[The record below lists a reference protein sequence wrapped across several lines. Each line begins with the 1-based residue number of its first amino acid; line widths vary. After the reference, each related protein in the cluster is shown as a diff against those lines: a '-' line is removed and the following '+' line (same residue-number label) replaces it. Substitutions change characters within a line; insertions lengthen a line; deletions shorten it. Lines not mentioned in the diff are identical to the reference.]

1 MSWILQKALRAFY
14 KWGFLLKVLIVPYVQ
29 SPHSINMKF
38 KQKTFEICTVP
49 QNHGVT
55 ESPGLFLA
63 LCEALCEAGLE
74 SSANQLFFLFVVGF
88 LGGVGQIL
96 GSAYSQTMK
105 SQHCLLWG
113 LNYSIAIK
121 QLQTFVIGL
130 LCNLAL
136 SLYFWVEKLRQE
148 EQAWCS
154 GQASLLLAGIK
165 KYADIRN
172 INHKLAKEDFL
183 LVTKFVFLRASWK
196 WSI

>member
-74 SSANQLFFLFVVGF
+74 SSANQLFFLFVFGF
-88 LGGVGQIL
+88 FGGCWSDFGFSLQSNHEVSTL
-96 GSAYSQTMK
+96 FAMRTEL
-105 SQHCLLWG
+105 QHCH
-113 LNYSIAIK
+113 
-121 QLQTFVIGL
+121 QTITNL
-130 LCNLAL
+130 RDRLAL
-136 SLYFWVEKLRQE
+136 QS
-148 EQAWCS
+148 CC
-154 GQASLLLAGIK
+154 
-165 KYADIRN
+165 
-172 INHKLAKEDFL
+172 
-183 LVTKFVFLRASWK
+183 
-196 WSI
+196 

>member
-1 MSWILQKALRAFY
+1 
-14 KWGFLLKVLIVPYVQ
+14 
-29 SPHSINMKF
+29 MKF

-63 LCEALCEAGLE
+63 VKLCVKQDWKALQT
-74 SSANQLFFLFVVGF
+74 SFFFYLFLVF

-130 LCNLAL
+130 LCNLAV

-183 LVTKFVFLRASWK
+183 LVIRFAFLRASWK